1 MSRHQ
6 REGTVF
12 YKSFYDAI
20 KNLPDKERLEVLD
33 AIFLY
38 DFDNKNTKLFGI
50 SATIFTLIKPQLDAN
65 KKRYL
70 SGKKGGRPPKTAG
83 DKALQDNQNITK
95 TKPNNNQNI
104 TKTKPNIN
112 INNNININKNKV
124 IAKMP
129 NPQILEL
136 KNYLIE
142 KIGTLDG
149 NQKENS
155 QYCFNLIRKMKKD
168 YPDHD
173 PVASIKLLIDKGLQD
188 EFHSKNLT
196 SFKYL
201 YYHTKQIIGAII
213 KKKSNYIAV

>member
-112 INNNININKNKV
+112 INNNMNINKNNKET
-124 IAKMP
+124 K
-129 NPQILEL
+129 QILEVFNKVTGKDL
-136 KNYLIE
+136 KSSLSWEKNFKRWRLEYSLEEIIKAIE
-142 KIGTLDG
+142 NMKYHKWFIE
-149 NQKENS
+149 NQTAQKPDVFFKTNKDWISDCLQVRKKKKEN
-155 QYCFNLIRKMKKD
+155 YFI
-168 YPDHD
+168 PDD
-173 PVASIKLLIDKGLQD
+173 I
-188 EFHSKNLT
+188 
-196 SFKYL
+196 
-201 YYHTKQIIGAII
+201 
-213 KKKSNYIAV
+213 